1 MARSTHKK
9 GILLP
14 PAVGYSLRILFGLV
28 KANSVPF
35 AYYPRL
41 LASTAI
47 NLINLPFRTY
57 ERYKI
62 NPQFRNSSI
71 SEAPVFIIGHWRS
84 GTTHLHNILCQDPRM
99 AYVTTYQSVFP
110 DTLFNKGGRFLF
122 ENFMKLLIPGK
133 RKGDN
138 VELGPSFPQEE
149 EFALG
154 DKTPVCYYYFWLF
167 PQNIL
172 KYYNSFVRFWD
183 IESKEM
189 QSWKEDYLLLIK
201 KALKNTNGN
210 RLLSKNPTN
219 TGRVKVLLEMF
230 PDAKFI
236 YIHRNPV
243 EVFLSTLHF
252 YTEMMKPL
260 RLQDISEKDIEEAV
274 FEIYKRLMSDYFAQK
289 ELIPA
294 GNLVEISFDDLQ
306 NKSAWC
312 IEHIYNSLNLGGY
325 DQAKSLFSKYFEGTK
340 NYSKNIHTIKRE
352 HLERVLHEWGFV
364 MEKYN
369 YTTPENI
376 QVTDEQ

>member
-1 MARSTHKK
+1 
-9 GILLP
+9 
-14 PAVGYSLRILFGLV
+14 
-28 KANSVPF
+28 
-35 AYYPRL
+35 
-41 LASTAI
+41 
-47 NLINLPFRTY
+47 
-57 ERYKI
+57 
-62 NPQFRNSSI
+62 
-71 SEAPVFIIGHWRS
+71 
-84 GTTHLHNILCQDPRM
+84 
-99 AYVTTYQSVFP
+99 
-110 DTLFNKGGRFLF
+110 
-122 ENFMKLLIPGK
+122 
-133 RKGDN
+133 
-138 VELGPSFPQEE
+138 
-149 EFALG
+149 
-154 DKTPVCYYYFWLF
+154 
-167 PQNIL
+167 
-172 KYYNSFVRFWD
+172 
-183 IESKEM
+183 
-189 QSWKEDYLLLIK
+189 
-201 KALKNTNGN
+201 
-210 RLLSKNPTN
+210 
-219 TGRVKVLLEMF
+219 MF